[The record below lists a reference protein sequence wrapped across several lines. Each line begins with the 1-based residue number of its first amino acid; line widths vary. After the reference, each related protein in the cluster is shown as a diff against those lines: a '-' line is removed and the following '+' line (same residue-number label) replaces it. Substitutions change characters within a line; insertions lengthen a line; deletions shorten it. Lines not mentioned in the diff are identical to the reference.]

1 MGSTDSPERPAA
13 GERPERGRKA
23 VPLRIDPEVYRA
35 LAKWAADDLRS
46 VNAQIELL
54 LRRALDDAGRMPA
67 KARPMRRP
75 GRPPANP
82 DQRSSSLPE
91 E

>member
-13 GERPERGRKA
+13 GDRPERGRKA
-23 VPLRIDPEVYRA
+23 VPLRIDPAVYQA

-46 VNAQIELL
+46 VNAQIEFL
-54 LRRALDDAGRMPA
+54 LRRALDDAGRMPQ
-67 KARPMRRP
+67 KARPMRGP

-82 DQRSSSLPE
+82 DQR
-91 E
+91 

>member
-13 GERPERGRKA
+13 GDRPERGRKA
-23 VPLRIDPEVYRA
+23 VPLRIDPSVYQA

-46 VNAQIELL
+46 VNAQIEFL
-54 LRRALDDAGRMPA
+54 LRRALDDAGRMPS

-91 E
+91 Q